1 MEKPNRNWASKREKK
16 AQRLEKIS
24 NLLNGKY
31 VETEKIVEVMEKL
44 IAPGDKVVLEGD
56 NQKQASFLFRK
67 S

>member
-31 VETEKIVEVMEKL
+31 VETEKTMKRGIVNEY
-44 IAPGDKVVLEGD
+44 GYF
-56 NQKQASFLFRK
+56 S
-67 S
+67 